1 MLKLKMD
8 DRIIQ
13 SSLSIG
19 GKRLLLN
26 RLCCGKQER
35 RKGCFSNP
43 GARKTPFA
51 GDHRSLFSLTCVF
64 ASDRNR
70 SYHLGVIKKEGESG
84 MNRKRIANRLAVLAL
99 SLSVLFSMESICPA
113 LTRRDDVTNA
123 QLKAFANE
131 HRYGGFVSAYWLGS
145 GTLIS
150 PNWVITAKHLLNSGQ
165 ANIYFLGASRSSPS
179 NQHHYHPSL
188 DVALMKLNNPIT
200 NIEPVSLYDL
210 SFGSEAGQDAVMMG
224 AGYPGSGSAG
234 EKCCAGTRRAGQSR
248 IINASS
254 SFAHTRFRRPGSG
267 ALPLEVG
274 GALGDSGGGLVL
286 NVSGEDALA
295 GVQSYTTVNSPQS
308 GYGVQTG
315 YVRTAPLNA
324 WITSIAT
331 DAVLV
336 GTTPPPP
343 AVPTCN
349 FNDDLLC
356 DAADLDKMYADTG
369 YDLVSGVSAAGL
381 EQFDLNSDDVVDNL
395 DIDKWL
401 TMAALENDYATSH
414 RRGDTNGIGN
424 IYPET
429 RFVDL
434 FDYSVLSGKFDP
446 LGLHGPHLWKD
457 ANFDGD
463 GDIDLADYNSLTG
476 NFNFAGYE
484 PASTTVPE
492 PSSLAICCLAL
503 VGAVSVFRSSIARN
517 G

>member
-1 MLKLKMD
+1 MTRNK
-8 DRIIQ
+8 
-13 SSLSIG
+13 
-19 GKRLLLN
+19 KRV
-26 RLCCGKQER
+26 K
-35 RKGCFSNP
+35 
-43 GARKTPFA
+43 KT
-51 GDHRSLFSLTCVF
+51 SVVLTC
-64 ASDRNR
+64 S
-70 SYHLGVIKKEGESG
+70 L
-84 MNRKRIANRLAVLAL
+84 LAL
-99 SLSVLFSMESICPA
+99 LSMESLSPA

-131 HRYGGFVSAYWLGS
+131 HRYGGFVSAFWLGS

-150 PNWVITAKHLLNSGQ
+150 PNWVITAKHLLNGGQ
-165 ANIYFLGASRSSPS
+165 ANIYFWGASRSSPG

-188 DVALMKLNNPIT
+188 DVALMKLNSPIT
-200 NIEPVSLYDL
+200 NIEPVNLYDL
-210 SFGSEAGQDAVMMG
+210 GFGSEAGQDAVMMG

-248 IINASS
+248 VISANS

-274 GALGDSGGGLVL
+274 GALGDSGGGLL
-286 NVSGEDALA
+286 LDVSGENALA

-336 GTTPPPP
+336 GTPPPP
-343 AVPTCN
+343 PPPPTCN
-349 FNDDLLC
+349 LNDDSIC
-356 DAADLDKMYADTG
+356 DVADLDKMYADTG
-369 YDLVSGVSAAGL
+369 YDLVGGVSATGL

-401 TMAALENDYATSH
+401 TMAAIENGYSLAYQ
-414 RRGDTNGIGN
+414 RGDTNGVSKV
-424 IYPET
+424 YPDT
-429 RFVDL
+429 RFIDL

-446 LGLHGPHLWKD
+446 LGLHGPHLWRD

-463 GDIDLADYNSLTG
+463 GDIDLADYNSLTA
-476 NFNFAGYE
+476 NFSFAGYQS
-484 PASTTVPE
+484 ASHAVPE
-492 PSSLAICCLAL
+492 PSSLALCCLAL
-503 VGAVSVFRSSIARN
+503 AGALSAFRSSIVRN

>member
-1 MLKLKMD
+1 MTRNKKRVKKKSVVLMC
-8 DRIIQ
+8 
-13 SSLSIG
+13 SLLV
-19 GKRLLLN
+19 LL
-26 RLCCGKQER
+26 
-35 RKGCFSNP
+35 
-43 GARKTPFA
+43 
-51 GDHRSLFSLTCVF
+51 
-64 ASDRNR
+64 
-70 SYHLGVIKKEGESG
+70 
-84 MNRKRIANRLAVLAL
+84 
-99 SLSVLFSMESICPA
+99 SMESVSPA

-131 HRYGGFVSAYWLGS
+131 HRYGGFVSANWLGS

-150 PNWVITAKHLLNSGQ
+150 PNWVITAKHLLNGGQ
-165 ANIYFLGASRSSPS
+165 ANIYFLGASRSSPG
-179 NQHHYHPSL
+179 NEHHLHPSL
-188 DVALMKLNNPIT
+188 DVALMKLNSPIT
-200 NIEPVSLYDL
+200 NIDPVSLYDL

-248 IINASS
+248 VINANS
-254 SFAHTRFRRPGSG
+254 SFSHTRFRRPGSG

-286 NVSGEDALA
+286 DVAGEDALA

-343 AVPTCN
+343 PLPSCD
-349 FNDDLLC
+349 FNDDLIC
-356 DAADLDKMYADTG
+356 DVADLDKMYADTG
-369 YDLVSGVSAAGL
+369 YDLVRGVSATGVGK
-381 EQFDLNSDDVVDNL
+381 FDLNVDDVIDNS
-395 DIDKWL
+395 DIDQWL
-401 TMAALENDYATSH
+401 TMAALENGYALAY
-414 RRGDTNGIGN
+414 RRGDTNGVGN
-424 IYPET
+424 VYPDT
-429 RFVDL
+429 RSVDL

-446 LGLHGPHLWKD
+446 LGLHGPHLWRD

-463 GDIDLADYNSLTG
+463 GDVDLDDYNLLIA
-476 NFNFAGYE
+476 NFSFAGYE
-484 PASTTVPE
+484 PSPQAVPE
-492 PSSLAICCLAL
+492 LSSLALGWLAL
-503 VGAVSVFRSSIARN
+503 VGVLSAFRSPIVKN